1 MPTTSDSG
9 SGSGS
14 GSDSDFAIVIPA
26 RYKSSR
32 FPGKPLAEIAGKP
45 MIQHV
50 WERCIEA
57 LDPKDVFVATDDDR
71 IRQACEGFGA
81 SVLMTSDRCLTG
93 TDRVAEA
100 ASQLT
105 HSFIVNVQGDEPMI
119 HAQDILTV
127 AEAFRNGGGSV
138 VNAMAPISDERE
150 YWSPN
155 VPKVVVGPKG
165 RLQYMSRAPIP
176 ANKSK
181 TFERAWK
188 QVCIYA
194 FSRKHLSQ
202 FSAATEKGPIEAI
215 EDIEI
220 LRFIDLDIEVS
231 LVELEST
238 SMAVD
243 TPEDLEMVVRA
254 LSA

>member
-1 MPTTSDSG
+1 MPTTA
-9 SGSGS
+9 
-14 GSDSDFAIVIPA
+14 DSDFAIVIPA
-26 RYKSSR
+26 RYRSSR
-32 FPGKPLAEIAGKP
+32 FPGKPLAEITGKP

-57 LDPKDVFVATDDDR
+57 LNPGDVFVATDDER
-71 IRQACEGFGA
+71 IRKVCEDFGA
-81 SVLMTSDRCLTG
+81 SVLMTSDQCLTG

-100 ASQLT
+100 ALQLD

-119 HAQDILTV
+119 NAKDILTV
-127 AEAFRNGGGSV
+127 AEAFRSGDGGV
-138 VNAMAPISDERE
+138 VNAMAPIVEERE

-155 VPKVVVGPKG
+155 VPKVVIDPNG

-176 ANKSK
+176 ANKAK
-181 TFERAWK
+181 TFEKAWK

-194 FSRKHLSQ
+194 FSREHLAR
-202 FSAATEKGPIEAI
+202 FSAESEKGPLESI

-220 LRFIDLDIEVS
+220 LRFIEMGIGVS
-231 LVELEST
+231 LVELAST

-243 TPEDLEMVVRA
+243 TPEDLEQVVRA
-254 LSA
+254 LST

>member
-1 MPTTSDSG
+1 MPTTSE
-9 SGSGS
+9 
-14 GSDSDFAIVIPA
+14 SDFAIVVPA
-26 RYKSSR
+26 RYRSSR

-45 MIQHV
+45 MIQRV

-57 LDPKDVFVATDDDR
+57 LSPDDVFVATDDDR
-71 IRQACEGFGA
+71 IRKVCEAFGA
-81 SVLMTSDRCLTG
+81 NVLMTSDECLTG

-100 ASQLT
+100 ALQL
-105 HSFIVNVQGDEPMI
+105 HHAFIVNVQGDEPMI
-119 HAQDILTV
+119 KAKDILTV
-127 AEAFRNGGGSV
+127 AEAFRIGDGSV
-138 VNAMAPISDERE
+138 VNAMAPIVAERE

-155 VPKVVVGPKG
+155 VPKVVTDPNG

-181 TFERAWK
+181 TFEKAWK

-194 FSRKHLSQ
+194 FSREHLAR
-202 FSAATEKGPIEAI
+202 FSAATEKGPLESI

-220 LRFIDLDIEVS
+220 LRFIEMGIGVS
-231 LVELEST
+231 LVELAST

-243 TPEDLEMVVRA
+243 TPEDLEQVVRA
-254 LSA
+254 FAT

>member
-1 MPTTSDSG
+1 MPTTA
-9 SGSGS
+9 
-14 GSDSDFAIVIPA
+14 DSDFAIVIPA
-26 RYKSSR
+26 RYRSTR
-32 FPGKPLAEIAGKP
+32 FPGKPLAEIIGKP

-57 LDPKDVFVATDDDR
+57 LNPSDVFVATDDER
-71 IRQACEGFGA
+71 IRKACEGFGA
-81 SVLMTSDRCLTG
+81 SVLMTSDQCLTG

-100 ASQLT
+100 ALQLD

-119 HAQDILTV
+119 DAKDILTV
-127 AEAFRNGGGSV
+127 ADAFRSGDGGV
-138 VNAMAPISDERE
+138 VNAMAPIVEERE

-155 VPKVVVGPKG
+155 VPKVVTDPNG

-176 ANKSK
+176 ANKAK
-181 TFERAWK
+181 TFEKAWK

-194 FSRKHLSQ
+194 FSREQLAR
-202 FSAATEKGPIEAI
+202 FSAASEKGPLESI

-220 LRFIDLDIEVS
+220 LRFIEMGIGVS
-231 LVELEST
+231 LVELAST

-243 TPEDLEMVVRA
+243 TPEDLEQVVRA
-254 LSA
+254 LST

>member
-1 MPTTSDSG
+1 MPTTA
-9 SGSGS
+9 
-14 GSDSDFAIVIPA
+14 DSDFAIVIPA
-26 RYKSSR
+26 RYRSTR

-57 LDPKDVFVATDDDR
+57 VDPSDVFVATDDER
-71 IRQACEGFGA
+71 IRKACQEFGA
-81 SVLMTSDRCLTG
+81 NVLMTSDRCLTG

-100 ASQLT
+100 AAQLD
-105 HSFIVNVQGDEPMI
+105 HAFIVNVQGDEPMI
-119 HAQDILTV
+119 NAKDILTV
-127 AEAFRNGGGSV
+127 AESFRKGDGCV
-138 VNAMAPISDERE
+138 VNAMAPIVEERE

-155 VPKVVVGPKG
+155 VPKVVTDPNG

-176 ANKSK
+176 ANKAK
-181 TFERAWK
+181 TFEKAWK

-194 FSRKHLSQ
+194 FSREHLAR
-202 FSAATEKGPIEAI
+202 FSAASEKGPLEAI

-220 LRFIDLDIEVS
+220 LRFIEMGIGVS
-231 LVELEST
+231 LVELAST

-243 TPEDLEMVVRA
+243 TPEDLEQVVRA
-254 LSA
+254 FSS

>member
-1 MPTTSDSG
+1 MPTTA
-9 SGSGS
+9 
-14 GSDSDFAIVIPA
+14 DSDFAIVIPA
-26 RYKSSR
+26 RYRSSR
-32 FPGKPLAEIAGKP
+32 FPGKPLAEITGKP

-57 LDPKDVFVATDDDR
+57 LNPSDVFVATDDER
-71 IRQACEGFGA
+71 IRKACEGFGA
-81 SVLMTSDRCLTG
+81 SVLMTSDQCLTG

-100 ASQLT
+100 ALQLD

-119 HAQDILTV
+119 NAKDILTV
-127 AEAFRNGGGSV
+127 AEAFRNGDGGV
-138 VNAMAPISDERE
+138 VNAMAPIVEERE

-155 VPKVVVGPKG
+155 VPKVVTDPNG

-176 ANKSK
+176 ANKAK
-181 TFERAWK
+181 TFEKAWK

-194 FSRKHLSQ
+194 FSREHLAR
-202 FSAATEKGPIEAI
+202 FSAASEKGPLESI

-220 LRFIDLDIEVS
+220 LRFIEMGIGVS
-231 LVELEST
+231 LVELAST

-243 TPEDLEMVVRA
+243 TPEDLEQVVRA
-254 LSA
+254 LST

>member
-1 MPTTSDSG
+1 MPTTA
-9 SGSGS
+9 
-14 GSDSDFAIVIPA
+14 DSDFAIVIPA
-26 RYKSSR
+26 RYRSTR

-57 LDPKDVFVATDDDR
+57 LNPSDVFVATDDER
-71 IRQACEGFGA
+71 IRKACEGFGA
-81 SVLMTSDRCLTG
+81 SVLMTSDQCLTG

-100 ASQLT
+100 ALQLH
-105 HSFIVNVQGDEPMI
+105 HSFIVNVQGDEPMLD
-119 HAQDILTV
+119 AKDILTV
-127 AEAFRNGGGSV
+127 AEAFRSGDGGV
-138 VNAMAPISDERE
+138 VNAMAPIVEERE

-155 VPKVVVGPKG
+155 VPKVVTDPNG

-176 ANKSK
+176 ANKAK
-181 TFERAWK
+181 TFEKAWK

-194 FSRKHLSQ
+194 FSREHLAR
-202 FSAATEKGPIEAI
+202 FSSASEKGPLESI

-220 LRFIDLDIEVS
+220 LRFIEMGIGVS
-231 LVELEST
+231 LVELAST

-243 TPEDLEMVVRA
+243 TPEDLEQVVRA
-254 LSA
+254 LST

>member
-1 MPTTSDSG
+1 MPTTA
-9 SGSGS
+9 
-14 GSDSDFAIVIPA
+14 DSDFAIVIPA
-26 RYKSSR
+26 RYRSTR
-32 FPGKPLAEIAGKP
+32 FPGKPLAEIIGKP

-57 LDPKDVFVATDDDR
+57 LNPSDVFVATDDER
-71 IRQACEGFGA
+71 IRKACEGFGA
-81 SVLMTSDRCLTG
+81 SVLMTSDQCLTG

-100 ASQLT
+100 ALQLD

-119 HAQDILTV
+119 DAKDILTV
-127 AEAFRNGGGSV
+127 ADAFRSGDGGV
-138 VNAMAPISDERE
+138 VNAMAPIVEERE

-155 VPKVVVGPKG
+155 VPKVVTDPNG

-176 ANKSK
+176 ANKAK
-181 TFERAWK
+181 TFEKAWK

-194 FSRKHLSQ
+194 FSREHLAR
-202 FSAATEKGPIEAI
+202 FSAASEKGPLESI

-220 LRFIDLDIEVS
+220 LRFIEMGIGVS
-231 LVELEST
+231 LVELAST

-243 TPEDLEMVVRA
+243 TPEDLEQVVRA
-254 LSA
+254 LSS

>member
-1 MPTTSDSG
+1 MPTTA
-9 SGSGS
+9 
-14 GSDSDFAIVIPA
+14 DSDFAIVIPA
-26 RYKSSR
+26 RYRSSR

-57 LDPKDVFVATDDDR
+57 VNPRDVFVATDDDR
-71 IRQACEGFGA
+71 IKAACEGFGA
-81 SVLMTSDRCLTG
+81 SVLMTSDDCLTG

-100 ASQLT
+100 ALQLD
-105 HSFIVNVQGDEPMI
+105 HAFIVNVQGDEPMI
-119 HAQDILTV
+119 NAKDILIV
-127 AEAFRNGGGSV
+127 AEAFRSGDGSV
-138 VNAMAPISDERE
+138 VNAMAPIIEERE

-155 VPKVVVGPKG
+155 VPKVVTDPNG

-176 ANKSK
+176 ANKTK
-181 TFERAWK
+181 TFEKAWK

-194 FSRKHLSQ
+194 FSREHLAL
-202 FSAATEKGPIEAI
+202 FSAATEKGPLESI

-220 LRFIDLDIEVS
+220 LRFIEMGVGVT
-231 LVELEST
+231 LVELAST

-243 TPEDLEMVVRA
+243 TPEDLQQVVRA
-254 LSA
+254 FST

>member
-1 MPTTSDSG
+1 MPTTA
-9 SGSGS
+9 
-14 GSDSDFAIVIPA
+14 DSDFAIVIPA
-26 RYKSSR
+26 RYRSTR
-32 FPGKPLAEIAGKP
+32 FPGKPLAEITGKP

-57 LDPKDVFVATDDDR
+57 LNPSDVFVATDDER
-71 IRQACEGFGA
+71 IRKACEGFGA
-81 SVLMTSDRCLTG
+81 SVLMTSDQCLTG

-100 ASQLT
+100 ALQLD

-119 HAQDILTV
+119 DAKDILTV
-127 AEAFRNGGGSV
+127 ADAFRSGDGGV
-138 VNAMAPISDERE
+138 VNAMAPIVEERE

-155 VPKVVVGPKG
+155 VPKVVTDPNG

-176 ANKSK
+176 ANKAK
-181 TFERAWK
+181 TFEKAWK

-194 FSRKHLSQ
+194 FSREHLAR
-202 FSAATEKGPIEAI
+202 FSAASEKGPLESI

-220 LRFIDLDIEVS
+220 LRFIEMGIGVS
-231 LVELEST
+231 LVELAST

-243 TPEDLEMVVRA
+243 TPEDLEQVVRA
-254 LSA
+254 LST

>member
-1 MPTTSDSG
+1 MPTTA
-9 SGSGS
+9 
-14 GSDSDFAIVIPA
+14 DSDFAIVIPA
-26 RYKSSR
+26 RYRSSR
-32 FPGKPLAEIAGKP
+32 FPGKPLAEITGKP

-57 LDPKDVFVATDDDR
+57 LNPSDVFVATDDER
-71 IRQACEGFGA
+71 IRKACEGFGA
-81 SVLMTSDRCLTG
+81 SVLMTSDQCLTG

-100 ASQLT
+100 ALQLD

-119 HAQDILTV
+119 NAKDILTV
-127 AEAFRNGGGSV
+127 AEAFRNGDGGV
-138 VNAMAPISDERE
+138 VNAMAPIVEEQE

-155 VPKVVVGPKG
+155 VPKVVTDPNG

-176 ANKSK
+176 ANKAK
-181 TFERAWK
+181 TFEKAWK

-194 FSRKHLSQ
+194 FSREHLAR
-202 FSAATEKGPIEAI
+202 FSAASEKGPLESI

-220 LRFIDLDIEVS
+220 LRFIEMGIGVS
-231 LVELEST
+231 LVELAST

-243 TPEDLEMVVRA
+243 TPEDLEQVVRA
-254 LSA
+254 LST

>member
-1 MPTTSDSG
+1 MPTTA
-9 SGSGS
+9 
-14 GSDSDFAIVIPA
+14 DSDFAIVIPA
-26 RYKSSR
+26 RYRSTR

-57 LDPKDVFVATDDDR
+57 LNPADVFVATDDER
-71 IRQACEGFGA
+71 IRKACEGFGA
-81 SVLMTSDRCLTG
+81 SVLMTSDQCLTG

-100 ASQLT
+100 ALQLD

-119 HAQDILTV
+119 NAKDILTV
-127 AEAFRNGGGSV
+127 AEAFRSGDGGV
-138 VNAMAPISDERE
+138 VNAMAPIALERE

-155 VPKVVVGPKG
+155 VPKVVTDPNG

-176 ANKSK
+176 ANKAK
-181 TFERAWK
+181 TFEKAWK

-194 FSRKHLSQ
+194 FSREHLAR
-202 FSAATEKGPIEAI
+202 FSAASEKGPLESI

-220 LRFIDLDIEVS
+220 LRFIEMGIGVT
-231 LVELEST
+231 LVELSST

-243 TPEDLEMVVRA
+243 TPEDLEQVVRA
-254 LSA
+254 LST

>member
-1 MPTTSDSG
+1 MPTTA
-9 SGSGS
+9 
-14 GSDSDFAIVIPA
+14 DSDFAIIIPA
-26 RYKSSR
+26 RYRSTR

-57 LDPKDVFVATDDDR
+57 VDLGDVFVATDDDR
-71 IRQACEGFGA
+71 IRKACEGFGA
-81 SVLMTSDRCLTG
+81 SVLMTSDDCLTG

-100 ASQLT
+100 AAQLH

-119 HAQDILTV
+119 NAKDILTV
-127 AEAFRNGGGSV
+127 AEAFRSGDGSV
-138 VNAMAPISDERE
+138 VNAMAPIADERE

-155 VPKVVVGPKG
+155 VPKVVTDPNG

-176 ANKSK
+176 ANKAK
-181 TFERAWK
+181 TFEKAWK

-194 FSRKHLSQ
+194 FSREHLAR
-202 FSAATEKGPIEAI
+202 FSAATEKGPLESI

-220 LRFIDLDIEVS
+220 LRFIEMGIGVS
-231 LVELEST
+231 LVELAST

-243 TPEDLEMVVRA
+243 TPEDLQQVVRA
-254 LSA
+254 FSS

>member
-1 MPTTSDSG
+1 MPTTA
-9 SGSGS
+9 
-14 GSDSDFAIVIPA
+14 DSDFAIVIPA
-26 RYKSSR
+26 RYRSSR
-32 FPGKPLAEIAGKP
+32 FPGKPLAEITGKP

-57 LDPKDVFVATDDDR
+57 VNPRDVFVATDDDR
-71 IRQACEGFGA
+71 IRKVCEGFGA
-81 SVLMTSDRCLTG
+81 NVLMTSVQCLTG

-100 ASQLT
+100 ALQLH

-119 HAQDILTV
+119 NAKDILTV
-127 AEAFRNGGGSV
+127 ADAFRSGDGSV
-138 VNAMAPISDERE
+138 VNAMAPIIEERE

-155 VPKVVVGPKG
+155 VPKVVTDPNG

-176 ANKSK
+176 ANKAR
-181 TFERAWK
+181 TFEKAWK

-194 FSRKHLSQ
+194 YSREHLAR
-202 FSAATEKGPIEAI
+202 FSAASEKGPLESI

-220 LRFIDLDIEVS
+220 LRFSEIGIGVS
-231 LVELEST
+231 LVELAST

-243 TPEDLEMVVRA
+243 TPEDLEQVVRA
-254 LSA
+254 FST